1 METLKGRLA
10 YKGERGYSAY
20 EIAVQKGFV
29 GTEGDWLNTLGTSS
43 QVDINKTEY
52 VTTEANEDEFDLP
65 ISYISG
71 SYLDVYVEGR
81 KLVSSKYSIDTTNR
95 KVTLTNPLGVVG
107 TSVEFV
113 VTTILS

>member
-1 METLKGRLA
+1 METLKGVLA

-20 EIAVQKGFV
+20 EIAVQKGYI
-29 GTEGDWLNTLGTSS
+29 GTEEDWLNTLGTSS
-43 QVDINKTEY
+43 QVNINETEY
-52 VTTEANEDEFDLP
+52 VTTEVNEDEFDLP
-65 ISYISG
+65 TAYISG
-71 SYLDVYVEGR
+71 SHLDIYIEGR

-107 TSVEFV
+107 TSIEFV